1 MIDKL
6 NDQQAEAVTYPLAPV
21 MVMAGAGTG
30 KTTILTKR
38 IAFLIYKYNLKPYE
52 ILAITFTN
60 KAAEEMNSRIRQ
72 EIGQPL
78 EWIGTFHSIC
88 VRILR
93 SEIGFLGRSSN
104 FKIVDDEDCKTIL
117 KGIYEELK
125 LDKNKLSYK
134 TAQSI
139 IDIIKTNMYD
149 LDDLNSYDVQRKLK
163 IDNDQVL
170 WMVKMIYQRY
180 IKKFE
185 DYNYLDFNDLLNFTN
200 LIFENNPE
208 ARIKWGQR
216 FKYILVDEFQDTNPA
231 QYQLIE
237 YLGGEKFNIF
247 AVGDEDQIIYS
258 FRGADSTVI
267 DRFVNHF
274 EGKRI
279 PILKLEENYRS
290 TNQILYVA
298 NDLIAKNKGRVTK
311 NLFSFKQDH
320 IKPIVHQSLSNYEE
334 GNFVANKIAELI
346 KEGVEPKEIV
356 ILYRSNHLS
365 RTYEQALIYND
376 IQYNLY
382 GGFKFYQR
390 SEIKDILAYLQV
402 INDYDEISLLRII
415 NIPRRK
421 ISDAT
426 VKILL
431 DHSVKYN
438 LKLWESLV
446 KADQIDEL
454 TTAQKNAIKQFV
466 QLIELFKNQ
475 DQEDIATFFDFIVD
489 TIKYY
494 DYAKTVHSV
503 DKLEIIER
511 NLDELKNSILNF
523 KARRAN
529 KWSLNDYLNEI
540 ALFTSLDD
548 KKKHDNAVT
557 LMTIHA
563 AKGLE
568 FGYVFLVNFND
579 GVFPSKYSLS
589 EHNGLTEE
597 RRLAYVAIT
606 RAKKELYIC
615 WNTDYNGM
623 EGKNNVKSRFL
634 NEIKNDLVQT
644 STPKFIKKSNLD
656 LDWFDSH
663 QKVKLN
669 KEELYNDDQEN
680 TYKIGDHL
688 SHVLFGEGVVIGI
701 NGNILEI
708 SFKPPYKIKN
718 IIYNHKSIK
727 RQIK

>member
-1 MIDKL
+1 MINKL
-6 NDQQAEAVTYPLAPV
+6 NSQQIEAVTYPLLPV

-38 IAFLIYKYNLKPYE
+38 IGFLISEYNLKPYE

-60 KAAEEMNSRIRQ
+60 KAAEEMNSRIKK

-93 SEIGFLGRSSN
+93 SEINFLGRNSN

-117 KGIYEELK
+117 KGIYEELN

-134 TAQSI
+134 TAQSM

-149 LDDLNSYDVQRKLK
+149 LDDLNNFNVQKKLK
-163 IDNDQVL
+163 IDNDQIL
-170 WMVKMIYQRY
+170 WMIKMIYQRY

-200 LIFENNPE
+200 IIFENNPE
-208 ARIKWGQR
+208 ARIRWSKK
-216 FKYILVDEFQDTNPA
+216 FKYILVDEFQDTNPS

-237 YLGGEKFNIF
+237 HLGGEEFNIF

-274 EGKRI
+274 EGKKI

-290 TNQILYVA
+290 TNQILHVA
-298 NDLIAKNKGRVTK
+298 NDLISKNKSRVAK
-311 NLFSFKQDH
+311 NLFSSKQDH
-320 IKPIVHQSLSNYEE
+320 IKPIVHQSLNNYEE

-346 KEGVEPKEIV
+346 KEGVEPKEIA

-365 RTYEQALIYND
+365 RSYEQALIYND
-376 IQYNLY
+376 IKYNLY

-390 SEIKDILAYLQV
+390 SEVKDILAYLQV

-421 ISDAT
+421 ISDTT

-431 DHSVKYN
+431 DYSVKNN
-438 LKLWESLV
+438 LKLWDSLV
-446 KADQIDEL
+446 NVDQINEL

-466 QLIELFKNQ
+466 ELIELFKKQ
-475 DQEDIATFFDFIVD
+475 DKNEISTLFDFIID

-503 DKLEIIER
+503 DKLDIIER
-511 NLDELKNSILNF
+511 NLIELKNSILNF
-523 KARRAN
+523 KTRKAN

-548 KKKHDNAVT
+548 KRRHDNAVT

-568 FGYVFLVNFND
+568 FSYVFLVNFND
-579 GVFPSKYSLS
+579 GIFPSKYSLT
-589 EHNGLTEE
+589 EHNGLIEE

-615 WNTDYNGM
+615 WNTDYNGLD
-623 EGKNNVKSRFL
+623 GKNNVKSRFL
-634 NEIKNDLVQT
+634 NEIKDELLQL
-644 STPKFIKKSNLD
+644 SIPKFIKKSNLD
-656 LDWFDSH
+656 LEWFDSNN
-663 QKVKLN
+663 KVKFN
-669 KEELYNDDQEN
+669 KDELYNNDEKN
-680 TYKIGDHL
+680 NYKIGDHL
-688 SHVLFGEGVVIGI
+688 SHVVFGEGVVIGI
-701 NGNILEI
+701 NGEILEI